1 MSGWFNI
8 NEGLSNIKGQLTTFA
23 NNVLAD
29 DEGANTTEEQYK
41 KLCYQKDLEIEHLR
55 QVNDELQKSS
65 GVLHKE
71 NGKLNKNTWNW
82 TPADLTVAHA
92 SPKEDEISNLKQTIK
107 ILENDKNDLLS
118 QLEQLDI
125 ENQQNLSELVRIR
138 EHLQDENN
146 ELKEENDLLKKN
158 AAAGGSFKGKYEQV
172 SKELNTLKRD
182 HELLQKSLETSKI
195 SSEQRIAHLVEEL
208 EKFKISHSELQ
219 KNTLVAEEKHKE
231 EGDEKHTL
239 ELYEQQI
246 NSLKNDLKSSLN
258 EIQELRKE
266 VTDRTQQQFDR
277 EFLNKKLEENHNK
290 YISIIA
296 ANVKRH
302 IEAAPSEEAPPEDED
317 NLSVSHFSHQVENIF
332 KILQEFKQKCYT
344 LEQELMAAQNEK
356 TQILNEKY
364 EEIEK
369 LIQNSELLSQEVVTK
384 GETIKE
390 LESEISHLI
399 GSNDVLLAEVEQFK
413 NSGLQTISESNEDS
427 MVLLESDLENANRR
441 IKELECIIDSP
452 CKSATLS
459 PDSTKQED
467 YQQLLVSFDEL
478 KIDYDEAQIKLHK
491 IEELEA
497 ENDELKGGFERLKT
511 DFENTDYQL
520 SEANFAL
527 DGLKDE
533 LQEVK
538 EDFGKLLQENKDLKL
553 QTMAMID
560 LKSEINEVKE
570 KWLNEENLRRE
581 LEAQLKILTEKQQ
594 NSKMSETSLKLQLD
608 TFNKERQ
615 ADLDVKANLQQALN
629 DANESLKKY
638 ENNYTEL
645 LQKYDAVL
653 LRCEELNTQLH
664 DKENELLRTREI
676 EEDNQKFRRTIEEKE
691 AELCQKND
699 DLRVLEIELTK
710 SLEDKEKLTQVVET
724 GKQTNE
730 KEVGLRV
737 REMEDNETLRRNV
750 QDKAVEVI
758 RLTELIET
766 MKIDMEKMLAKVE
779 EAEVANFKLNELNL
793 IIESQKKLIEAN
805 QEDLSLKSSE
815 ITALEA
821 SLAELEQTIQTQ
833 KEEIGR
839 LQSSDALTSNE
850 SIQHLQQQLQDLS
863 NSRNELINM
872 VQIKHQESLDY
883 HQEIQRLS
891 NFLTNKT
898 QKITQLEARLLQA
911 SLASDE
917 IARKSEEIDRLIDQT
932 SFLKE
937 KCDVL
942 TKNLLEEQ
950 AKTSSVSDKEI
961 TLSKQ
966 LERLQDH
973 IMELEERYT
982 QELLQAEQKNA
993 QLQLKLSDLEARE
1006 KNSSTMYTSVSIR
1019 ANQQVESLQNQLQ
1032 TIVGQ
1037 REELR
1042 KKISDLEDVNGKQA
1056 AALAN
1061 LQLVLEQFQKDK
1073 EKDVHKETERIRR
1086 QINAEKLVQ
1095 DDLKKEIDS
1104 LKMQLDESKIGLQ
1117 AASRLSDQ
1125 LELIKK
1131 QNSGL
1136 KDEVTQ
1142 LQQKLIRTQQTIQE
1156 LTSQTDGKIDKSL
1169 IKSLIVGFLSSGNT
1183 NNWNKDQAQVLK
1195 LIATVLDFNQQDHD
1209 KVKLNKSQ
1217 QGSWLGSLLTP
1228 QPANET
1234 HESLSQAFVRFLENE
1249 SKPREVPSLLG
1260 EASKTSTGVSS
1271 ESSRRTTPRASPSP
1285 IVLNEVVLPTFAEF
1299 GQSRSSSSILKD
1311 VLKDNSNR

>member
-1 MSGWFNI
+1 M
-8 NEGLSNIKGQLTTFA
+8 
-23 NNVLAD
+23 
-29 DEGANTTEEQYK
+29 
-41 KLCYQKDLEIEHLR
+41 
-55 QVNDELQKSS
+55 
-65 GVLHKE
+65 
-71 NGKLNKNTWNW
+71 
-82 TPADLTVAHA
+82 
-92 SPKEDEISNLKQTIK
+92 
-107 ILENDKNDLLS
+107 
-118 QLEQLDI
+118 
-125 ENQQNLSELVRIR
+125 R

-146 ELKEENDLLKKN
+146 ELKEENNLLKKN
-158 AAAGGSFKGKYEQV
+158 ASAGGGFKGKYEQV
-172 SKELNTLKRD
+172 SKELSALKRT
-182 HELLQKSLETSKI
+182 HELLQKNLETSKI
-195 SSEQRIAHLVEEL
+195 SSEQRIAHLEEEL
-208 EKFKISHSELQ
+208 EKSRLSYSELQ
-219 KNTLVAEEKHKE
+219 KNTQAAEERHKE
-231 EGDEKHTL
+231 ESGEKLTL
-239 ELYEQQI
+239 ETYEQQI
-246 NSLKNDLKSSLN
+246 DSLKNELKSSLN

-266 VTDRTQQQFDR
+266 VKDRSQQQSDT
-277 EFLNKKLEENHNK
+277 ELLSKKLEENHNK

-296 ANVKRH
+296 TNVKRH

-317 NLSVSHFSHQVENIF
+317 NPLVSHFSHQVENIF

-344 LEQELMAAQNEK
+344 LEQELIETQNEK

-364 EEIEK
+364 EEIER

-399 GSNDVLLAEVEQFK
+399 SSNDVLLAEVDQFK
-413 NSGLQTISESNEDS
+413 NSGLQTISESNEES

-441 IKELECIIDSP
+441 IRELECIIDSP

-459 PDSTKQED
+459 PDSAKQDD
-467 YQQLLVSFDEL
+467 YQQLLISFDEL
-478 KIDYDEAQIKLHK
+478 KLDYDEAQNKLHK
-491 IEELEA
+491 IEELET
-497 ENDELKGGFERLKT
+497 ENDELKSGFERLRA

-527 DGLKDE
+527 DSLKDE

-538 EDFGKLLQENKDLKL
+538 VDFGKLLQENKDLKL

-570 KWLNEENLRRE
+570 KWLNEENSRRE

-615 ADLDVKANLQQALN
+615 ADSDVKANLQQALN
-629 DANESLKKY
+629 DAEDSLRRY

-653 LRCEELNTQLH
+653 LRCGELHTQLH
-664 DKENELLRTREI
+664 DKENQLLRSKEV
-676 EEDNQKFRRTIEEKE
+676 EENNQRLRRTVEEKE
-691 AELCQKND
+691 AQLCQKND
-699 DLRVLEIELTK
+699 ELKVLEIEWKK
-710 SLEDKEKLTQVVET
+710 SLEDKERLTQLVEA
-724 GKQTNE
+724 GKQINDE
-730 KEVGLRV
+730 EESLRV
-737 REMEDNETLRRNV
+737 KELGDNESLRRSV
-750 QDKAVEVI
+750 EDKTVEI
-758 RLTELIET
+758 TRLTELIEA
-766 MKIDMEKMLAKVE
+766 MKIGMDKNVATVE
-779 EAEVANFKLNELNL
+779 ETEIANDKLSELTL
-793 IIESQKKLIEAN
+793 IIENQKKVIEAK
-805 QEDLSLKSSE
+805 QEDLALKSSE
-815 ITALEA
+815 ITTLKE
-821 SLAELEQTIQTQ
+821 SLSELEQTVQTQ
-833 KEEIGR
+833 KEEISR
-839 LQSSDALTSNE
+839 LQSSDTFTSNE

-863 NSRNELINM
+863 DSRNELINM

-891 NFLTNKT
+891 TLLTSKT
-898 QKITQLEARLLQA
+898 QEITQLEAGLLQA
-911 SLASDE
+911 GLASDE

-932 SFLKE
+932 NFLKE

-950 AKTSSVSDKEI
+950 AKISSPSDKEI
-961 TLSKQ
+961 TLLKQ
-966 LERLQDH
+966 LERLQGH

-1019 ANQQVESLQNQLQ
+1019 ANQQVESLQSQLQ
-1032 TIVGQ
+1032 AVVGQ
-1037 REELR
+1037 RDELR
-1042 KKISDLEDVNGKQA
+1042 RKMSDLEDVNGKQA
-1056 AALAN
+1056 TALTN
-1061 LQLVLEQFQKDK
+1061 LQFVLEQFQKDK
-1073 EKDVHKETERIRR
+1073 EKDVQKETERIRR

-1095 DDLKKEIDS
+1095 DDLRKEMDN
-1104 LKMQLDESKIGLQ
+1104 LKMQLEESKIGLQ

-1142 LQQKLIRTQQTIQE
+1142 LQQKLIRVQQTVQE

-1195 LIATVLDFNQQDHD
+1195 LIATLLDFNQQDHD
-1209 KVKLNKSQ
+1209 KVKLNKPQ
-1217 QGSWLGSLLTP
+1217 QGSWLGSLLAP
-1228 QPANET
+1228 QPTDET

-1260 EASKTSTGVSS
+1260 EVSKTNTGGST
-1271 ESSRRTTPRASPSP
+1271 ESSRRTTPRTSPSP
-1285 IVLNEVVLPTFAEF
+1285 IVLNEVVLPTFTEF

-1311 VLKDNSNR
+1311 VLKDNNSR